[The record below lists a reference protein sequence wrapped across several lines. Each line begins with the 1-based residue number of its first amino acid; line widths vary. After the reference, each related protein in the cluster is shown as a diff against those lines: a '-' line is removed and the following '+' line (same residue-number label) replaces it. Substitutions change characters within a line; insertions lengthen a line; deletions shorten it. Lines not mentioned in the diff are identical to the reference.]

1 MACLN
6 RSRSVAGGPAEQTAA
21 RRLPGGAGSILTYS
35 AHLHAPE
42 ACLEKFTAMS

>member
-21 RRLPGGAGSILTYS
+21 RRLPGGAGSILMYS
-35 AHLHAPE
+35 AHLHAPKVFLKGE
-42 ACLEKFTAMS
+42 HRNH